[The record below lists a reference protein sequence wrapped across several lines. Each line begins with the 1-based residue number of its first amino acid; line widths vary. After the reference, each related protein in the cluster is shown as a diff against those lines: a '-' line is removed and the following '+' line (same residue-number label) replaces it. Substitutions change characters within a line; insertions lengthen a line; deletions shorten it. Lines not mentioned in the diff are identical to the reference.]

1 MKRTTFAL
9 IFVALVLSACGAQ
22 TTTTTLA
29 PATAT
34 TVENLPQASATPQ
47 PEAQPSPTV
56 ASASTSSETVTY
68 TIVPGE
74 SQVSYSVDEVFIN
87 QNNRLNTAVGT
98 TSQVSGEIML
108 DRNNPKNSQ
117 IKPIT
122 IDISQFTSDS
132 GRRDN
137 AIRERFLESTRF
149 PEAVFT
155 PTQIDGLPDVIEEG
169 TDYNIKISGDL
180 TVKET
185 TQPASFDT
193 TVRLE
198 GDQLRGQATT
208 TLLMSDFG
216 VGPISLGGILKTE
229 DEVQI
234 SFDFLAQPSAT
245 G

>member
-1 MKRTTFAL
+1 MRRISLLLL
-9 IFVALVLSACGAQ
+9 IAILLLSACGTQ
-22 TTTTTLA
+22 SSSTSPA

-34 TVENLPQASATPQ
+34 VQQLPDASPTPQAETQATPTF
-47 PEAQPSPTV
+47 ES
-56 ASASTSSETVTY
+56 ASASAEAVTY
-68 TIVPGE
+68 AIVPDE
-74 SQVSYSVDEVFIN
+74 SQVSYTVDEVFIN

-98 TSQVSGEIML
+98 TSKISGEILL
-108 DRNNPKNSQ
+108 DRANPKNSQ

-132 GRRDN
+132 ARRDN
-137 AIRERFLESTRF
+137 ALRDRFLESARF
-149 PEAVFT
+149 PEATFT
-155 PTQIDGLPDVIEEG
+155 PTQIEGLPDVIEEG
-169 TDYNIKISGDL
+169 KDYKLTITGDL
-180 TVKET
+180 GVKEASR
-185 TQPASFDT
+185 PVSFDT

-198 GDQLRGQATT
+198 GEQLSGQATT

-234 SFDFLAQPSAT
+234 QFDFLARPGAA